1 MTAFST
7 TLAVRVGDINYGGHL
22 GHDRLI
28 TLLHQARCDFLCA
41 LGFSELDC
49 GGVALI
55 MRYLAVDYLSEA
67 FLGDA
72 LTFSVSVGEIKATRF
87 RLHYRVSK
95 GERCVAEAST
105 LMVCFDYQA
114 RKVCALPGVA
124 AEKLKE
130 QQHGGA

>member
-1 MTAFST
+1 MKTFST

-55 MRYLAVDYLSEA
+55 MRHLEVDYLAEA
-67 FLGDA
+67 FLGDE
-72 LTFSVSVGEIKATRF
+72 LTFSVWVGALKGTRF
-87 RLHYRVSK
+87 ALHYRVSK
-95 GERCVAEAST
+95 GETTVATAST
-105 LMVCFDYQA
+105 LMVCFDYQV
-114 RKVCALPGVA
+114 RKVCAVPDA
-124 AEKLKE
+124 AVVKLTE
-130 QQHGGA
+130 QQHGGE